1 MADGWS
7 AWQDISQAKVK
18 YMDHPGVYQV
28 RLVDEDGNPVQIP
41 RFTGTDEEGLI
52 YIGSSVDLG
61 RRLREF
67 ENTAKKFKYG
77 HSGAGTYLQAF
88 VNFIYRQHPYLNF
101 KLECRVKHSPSA
113 DKSAVKKQEAI
124 LLAGYFYKYNELP
137 PCNGNVPKKWGDFS
151 QELKRLWG
159 MK

>member
-1 MADGWS
+1 MPDGWS

-67 ENTAKKFKYG
+67 ESTAEKLKGY
-77 HSGAGTYLQAF
+77 HSGAATYLLAR
-88 VNFIYRQHPYLNF
+88 VNFKYRQHPYLNF
-101 KLECRVKHSPSA
+101 KLECRVKHSPRA
-113 DKSAVKKQEAI
+113 DKSVLRKQEAI
-124 LLAGYFYKYNELP
+124 LLADYFYKYNELP
-137 PCNGNVPKKWGDFS
+137 PSNGNVPKKWEDFS
-151 QELKRLWG
+151 QELERLWG